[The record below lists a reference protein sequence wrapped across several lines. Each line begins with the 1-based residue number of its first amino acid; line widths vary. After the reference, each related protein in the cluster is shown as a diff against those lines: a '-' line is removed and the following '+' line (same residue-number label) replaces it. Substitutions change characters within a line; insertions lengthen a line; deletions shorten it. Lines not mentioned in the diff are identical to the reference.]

1 MRVIEIKK
9 FCKGHLMNSITEL
22 YITVNGPKMVIEME
36 KELKFGKMGVNL
48 LVIGE
53 MTKLTVKEDS
63 FMLMV
68 TFMKE
73 IGLTIKLKEEEHM
86 SIWTVLNTWVN
97 GEKIVNTDMESRVG
111 QIMQNMKVIT
121 STVRNTASV
130 LSNGVM
136 DHLTSVN
143 FTIII
148 FMVKVCIHGQTTE
161 FTKVNGDQIKCMGKE
176 LSHGLTGVNMLENML
191 KTKNVDME
199 NSFGLMVDATEA
211 NGSME
216 SNTEKEHT

>member
-1 MRVIEIKK
+1 M
-9 FCKGHLMNSITEL
+9 L
-22 YITVNGPKMVIEME
+22 TVMSMK
-36 KELKFGKMGVNL
+36 
-48 LVIGE
+48 VIG
-53 MTKLTVKEDS
+53 
-63 FMLMV
+63 LM
-68 TFMKE
+68 
-73 IGLTIKLKEEEHM
+73 IRLKVEELM
-86 SIWTVLNTWVN
+86 SIWMELNTWVN
-97 GEKIVNTDMESRVG
+97 GEKIANTDMESRVG

-121 STVRNTASV
+121 SMVRNTASV

-143 FTIII
+143 FTTII

-161 FTKVNGDQIKCMGKE
+161 FTKVNGDQIKCMGKV
-176 LSHGLTGVNMLENML
+176 LLLGQTGVNMLENML
-191 KTKNVDME
+191 RTKNVVME